1 MTCQARTGPRLIF
14 RVEPIPLESP
24 HGYLCRVAQAYSYN
38 RPHWLLQLAGLLPDK
53 ALQED
58 CAAHLAH
65 VLRLEPEKWLA
76 MCYRRVRG
84 PGPFEQRSFCGK
96 PVGADQL
103 NLSRPRACPAC
114 LRERLVWWA
123 IWDLGLVAA
132 CPIHRCLLLNQCPHC
147 KKMLTWRRAA
157 IERCC
162 CGTDLRNVTTGVAS
176 ADLLAINTL
185 IYRAVGFSTG
195 AAAEH
200 ELGDYH
206 FPPELAR
213 LALGPLLRL
222 IRSLGLLGEEVKLR
236 RKQRPFRGTEL
247 ITAIEAGQATTAALR
262 DWPRSW
268 CKVLGGMVLEKRGNA
283 AELSLCESFGNFHRH
298 LFYALPRSEFGFL
311 HRGFETFVVQDWKGV
326 VREHCVTLSA
336 GTREKSIWIAAQKAA
351 KKARVNFERIRKLVR
366 QGKIDGIFHKVG
378 QRRQHVECWV
388 KRESLDQWI
397 TARDTDLAQYMS
409 RPEACQTLGL
419 HGSTLLR
426 VAKAGLIRYVQGSER
441 YFRPGFYFFRED
453 ISTIKH
459 SFEKHALPFR
469 EYSKPGELI
478 ALRYAL
484 IYLGRGLFAVIRA
497 VVDGGLVPVAYTNQF
512 PGIMGYLFP
521 AEQIRRHRC
530 AADLQTPPEGFL
542 NYGEAASRL
551 GWTGT
556 DVIAGLV
563 ARGVLNAPAGYQHGR
578 TKLVPAGEI
587 QRFASQYV
595 AVKALARRLHV
606 TADWL
611 RLHLKKSGAP
621 VLAVPAGAGRRALF
635 LTKEVAAEVR
645 ISPPRI
651 SWR

>member
-1 MTCQARTGPRLIF
+1 MTCQARTGPRLLF

-38 RPHWLLQLAGLLPDK
+38 RPHWLLQLAGLSPDK
-53 ALQED
+53 ALRED
-58 CAAHLAH
+58 FAPHLAH
-65 VLRLEPEKWLA
+65 VLRLEPEEWLA
-76 MCYRRVRG
+76 MSYRRIRG
-84 PGPFEQRSFCGK
+84 PGRFEQRSFCGK

-114 LRERLVWWA
+114 LRERSVGWA
-123 IWDLGLVAA
+123 VWDLGLVAA
-132 CPIHRCLLLNQCPHC
+132 CPIHRCLLLNQCPGC
-147 KKMLTWRRAA
+147 KKMLPWRRAA

-162 CGTDLRNVTTGVAS
+162 CGTDLRNVTTEAAS
-176 ADLLAINTL
+176 ADLLAMNTL
-185 IYRAVGFSTG
+185 IYRAAGFSPG
-195 AAAEH
+195 AAAEL
-200 ELGDYH
+200 ELGNYH

-222 IRSLGLLGEEVKLR
+222 IRSLGLLGEEEKLR
-236 RKQRPFRGTEL
+236 RKQRPFRRTEL
-247 ITAIEAGQATTAALR
+247 TTAIKAGQAAIAALR

-268 CKVLGGMVLEKRGNA
+268 CKVLGGMVPAKRGNA
-283 AELSLCESFGNFHRH
+283 AELNLCESFGNFHRH

-326 VREHCVTLSA
+326 VRERCLTLSA
-336 GTREKSIWIAAQKAA
+336 GTREKSMWIAAQKAA
-351 KKARVNFERIRKLVR
+351 KKARINFERIGKLVR

-388 KRESLDQWI
+388 KRESLDQWV

-409 RPEACQTLGL
+409 LPEARQILGL
-419 HGSTLLR
+419 HCNTLVQ

-441 YFRPGFYFFRED
+441 YFRPGYYFFRED
-453 ISTIKH
+453 ISIIKQG
-459 SFEKHALPFR
+459 FEKHAVPIR
-469 EYSKPGELI
+469 EYSKPGELT

-484 IYLGRGLFAVIRA
+484 IYLGCGLFAVIRA

-521 AEQIRRHRC
+521 SERLQRYRSVPGV
-530 AADLQTPPEGFL
+530 QTPPDGFL
-542 NYGEAASRL
+542 NYSEAASRL
-551 GWTGT
+551 GWTGS

-563 ARGVLNAPAGYQHGR
+563 ARGVLNAPAGCQHGH
-578 TKLVPAGEI
+578 TKLLPAGEI

-621 VLAVPAGAGRRALF
+621 VLAVQVGAGRRALF
-635 LTKEVAAEVR
+635 LPKEFAAEVR